1 MLCAKCI
8 EEESWSFPE
17 GKSPNFFSINKKA
30 ILTPIIRDY
39 GFAWTPHGTYARD
52 LAHFVNRFG
61 FTPHE
66 SIIAA
71 TYGMAKLF
79 MRSHEMGQIKEGNY
93 ADCLV
98 VDGDPLKDVSILQ
111 DHDRLN
117 IIMINGRI
125 HKAGVKEYVIPMQD
139 TTGVHSMTNEMVHFG
154 LQRPIHS

>member
-1 MLCAKCI
+1 
-8 EEESWSFPE
+8 
-17 GKSPNFFSINKKA
+17 
-30 ILTPIIRDY
+30 LTLRFRDY

-79 MRSHEMGQIKEGNY
+79 MRSHEMGQIKAGNY

-98 VDGDPLKDVSILQ
+98 IDGDPLKDISILQ
-111 DHDRLN
+111 DHDRLS
-117 IIMINGRI
+117 IIMINGRV
-125 HKAGVKEYVIPMQD
+125 HKAGVKEYVVPMQD
-139 TTGVHSMTNEMVHFG
+139 ATGVHSMTNEMVQLG
-154 LQRPIHS
+154 LQRPIPS